1 MLDDSKDAAGNSSL
15 EAVVVQCCKVQHDL
29 TTWRGEQTSL
39 RSNLPASLRF
49 YSCTHE
55 ETTTCVHLQP
65 HTIDSTLAS
74 AMGSTHARVSAR
86 VTRQ

>member
-39 RSNLPASLRF
+39 RSNLPASEVRHGMLQF
-49 YSCTHE
+49 YS
-55 ETTTCVHLQP
+55 VL
-65 HTIDSTLAS
+65 
-74 AMGSTHARVSAR
+74 
-86 VTRQ
+86 TRKRRRACIYNLTP